1 MTIKERKRI
10 LYFLEAFMV
19 NLESHE
25 ENNINP
31 EFLNLFSRKELL
43 EMVLWLHKNYDK
55 SMLTEKTDSE
65 LLELLNDDANVL
77 AFVIEQW
84 KSNISAVPKLTQ
96 TEVYEFF
103 EKMPISAHYL
113 RDKPVEEWDDY
124 DVSNYYS
131 LLYKHG
137 KTRRVFA
144 IYTSDVK
151 EEDKYVVTTQPSFFF
166 DTREEAEEE
175 LERCYEQGL
184 NKWDSLKIM
193 SLWKIEA

>member
-10 LYFLEAFMV
+10 LYFLEVLMT
-19 NLESHE
+19 NLESHY
-25 ENNINP
+25 ENNVSL
-31 EFLNLFSRKELL
+31 EFLNLFSRKELV

-84 KSNISAVPKLTQ
+84 KKNISAVPKLTE
-96 TEVYEFF
+96 TEIHEFF
-103 EKMPISAHYL
+103 DQVEMNHHYL
-113 RDKPVEEWDDY
+113 RFKPIKEWDDY

-131 LLYKHG
+131 ILFKRG

-144 IYTSDVK
+144 IFTSDIK
-151 EEDKYVVTTQPSFFF
+151 DEDKYAVTTQPSFFF
-166 DTREEAEEE
+166 DTKEEAEEE
-175 LERCYEQGL
+175 MERCYEQGE
-184 NKWDSLKIM
+184 NPSGSLKVM
-193 SLWKIEA
+193 SLWKIE